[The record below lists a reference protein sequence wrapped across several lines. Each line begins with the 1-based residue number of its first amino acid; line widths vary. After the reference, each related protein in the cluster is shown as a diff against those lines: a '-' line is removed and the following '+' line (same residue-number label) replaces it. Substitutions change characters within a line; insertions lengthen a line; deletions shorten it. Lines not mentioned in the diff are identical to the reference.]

1 MASDV
6 DIVYNKVIVDNF
18 FLISCRDPN
27 YYSEFSN
34 FEFLFLFFQMTFA
47 IDVVYNKVVAL
58 NMIHNFVVDKFFI
71 WDCLEDQNFV
81 FFNQRTKALSFENS
95 KKLIFKLW

>member
-6 DIVYNKVIVDNF
+6 DIVYNKVIVSSKIYNFIVDNF

-71 WDCLEDQNFV
+71 
-81 FFNQRTKALSFENS
+81 
-95 KKLIFKLW
+95 